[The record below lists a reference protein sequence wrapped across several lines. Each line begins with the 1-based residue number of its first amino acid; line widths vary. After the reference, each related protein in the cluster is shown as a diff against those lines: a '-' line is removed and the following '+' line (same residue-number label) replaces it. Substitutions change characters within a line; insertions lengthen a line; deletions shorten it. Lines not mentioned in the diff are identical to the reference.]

1 MCRRAAPELV
11 DTRHTI
17 FVGMIMWIFL
27 AAILSSSPA
36 EAACDSLA
44 RRALNSSSSSLPGNF
59 RALARCSQDEAEA
72 QFDSLLPRAK
82 SVDSL
87 VQLCMTAIDSD
98 VWGPVWK
105 VLSHDALDYDVRD
118 QVAEK
123 IGSSCAQKPKVVKFL
138 KGAYFG
144 LRDIEFQQWDD
155 ALVGCQSPDLDKW
168 LTEQAEKPPKSM
180 FDEKYNALLSVVVSR
195 KGVDALPHLTKAA
208 INGAH
213 EGPFDAI
220 LMQMEAAVR
229 PGIGEPILPESQV
242 RLEASLV
249 EIASNVNREKAR
261 SVADRLANAG
271 AQDAAA
277 QLLSKVYPDRI
288 STAGRFT
295 YGAVSIERAVCDGE
309 KSVVLHVAKV
319 DESGKRWIILN
330 DVRPPMQAVKPKL
343 GKCSPEGTEWG
354 VSTTAEPI
362 ASSKEIDSWV
372 DSIEK
377 QWIDKGYDVSV
388 KKEKTVTLD

>member
-36 EAACDSLA
+36 EAGCDSLV
-44 RRALNSSSSSLPGNF
+44 RRALASSSTSLPANF
-59 RALARCSQDEAEA
+59 RALARCSRDEAEA
-72 QFDSLLPRAK
+72 QFNSLLPRAK
-82 SVDSL
+82 SAGAL
-87 VQLCMTAIDSD
+87 VNLCMAAIDSE
-98 VWGPVWK
+98 VFGPVWK

-123 IGSSCAQKPKVVKFL
+123 IGNSCADKPKVVIFL

-155 ALVGCQSPDLDKW
+155 ALVGCQSPDLGTW

-180 FDEKYNALLSVVVSR
+180 FDEKYNALLGVVVSR
-195 KGVDALPHLTKAA
+195 KGVDALPHLAKAA
-208 INGAH
+208 INGAN

-229 PGIGEPILPESQV
+229 PGIGEPILPESQAK
-242 RLEASLV
+242 LEAALV
-249 EIASNVNREKAR
+249 EIASNVNRDKAR

-271 AQDAAA
+271 AHQAAA
-277 QLLSKVYPDRI
+277 QLLSKVYPDRV
-288 STAGRFT
+288 SEEGRFT
-295 YGAVSIERAVCDGE
+295 YGAVSIERAECDGQ
-309 KSVVLHVAKV
+309 KTALLHVAKV
-319 DESGKRWIILN
+319 DESGTRWIILN
-330 DVRPPMQAVKPKL
+330 DVRAPMQAVKPRL
-343 GKCSPEGTEWG
+343 SKCTPEGGDWG
-354 VSTTAEPI
+354 VATTPEPV
-362 ASSKEIDSWV
+362 ASSKDIDTWV

-377 QWIDKGYDVSV
+377 QWIDKGYDVSI